1 MSKEPKQH
9 KANFIERMS
18 DKTKWIITG
27 SLFLIAIVTVILCI
41 ASGGFSFRPGS
52 VTANDETVVVTPTPK
67 VEKDDAADEE
77 TYTVFVSA
85 GNGGTSNPKGSVSVE
100 AWTNLTVTFTA
111 EEGYELESVK
121 VDGQN
126 IGAVSSYTLYS
137 IVEDHNIVAS
147 FVKTPEPTP
156 TPTPT
161 PEATAAPEPD
171 PDDDFED
178 ENEGKKLS
186 DLLGA
191 IFG

>member
-27 SLFLIAIVTVILCI
+27 ALLIVAIATVILCA
-41 ASGGFSFRPGS
+41 ASGVFSFRPGS
-52 VTANDETVVVTPTPK
+52 VTANDETVAVTPTPK
-67 VEKDDAADEE
+67 PEKDDADDGEK
-77 TYTVFVSA
+77 YTVFVSA

-147 FVKTPEPTP
+147 FVKTSEP

-161 PEATAAPEPD
+161 PEATDEPEPD
-171 PDDDFED
+171 PDEDFED

-186 DLLGA
+186 DLFGA